1 MRVGKLVTLS
11 VTIMVIIAAGFSLL
25 GQQIKEIRVGII
37 LPLSGP
43 LAPTGRE
50 LRQGFETAIDVV
62 NNVYP
67 ELAALGLEV
76 AAWDGIPSLG
86 GAKLV
91 PVFADSRGDP
101 AVGADLARRLIEEE
115 RVVALLGAY
124 QSSVTKTVSTVA
136 ERYGIPH
143 INSDSSSPSLTQR
156 GYEWFWRV
164 TPHDVGFNNDLFN
177 LLDGLVDG
185 KVRGVPPV
193 PKDMIRKLALAVE
206 NTEWGVT
213 GGDDIARRLVPARGY
228 DLVEYIKY
236 PHGAPDLTSEAMR
249 LIASGANCFLFFPY
263 VADAILW
270 IKTLKALSAQPVLI
284 WGQDAGFTNP
294 DFVKTLHKD
303 VHGIFTRSLYIA
315 RLAEIDPIA
324 GGLNAVYKARYGV
337 DMVEESAREMV
348 GVIVLAHALNNAGS
362 TDPFAIKYA
371 LDTMKLPAD
380 QLPVPYG
387 VEFGEQFPGDVRQ
400 NIHAIGLIGQYQYN
414 PETDQVVL
422 EVVYPFEW
430 ATADVIFPFPGW
442 GK

>member
-1 MRVGKLVTLS
+1 MRHIRLLTLVIGILVFTFGL
-11 VTIMVIIAAGFSLL
+11 VA
-25 GQQIKEIRVGII
+25 QEIKEIKVGIL

-50 LRQGFETAIDVV
+50 LRQGFETAIDVI
-62 NNVYP
+62 NNFYP

-76 AAWDGIPSLG
+76 AAWQGIPSLG
-86 GAKLV
+86 GAKIV
-91 PVFADSRGDP
+91 PIFADTRGDP

-115 RVVALLGAY
+115 GVVALLGAY
-124 QSSVTKTVSTVA
+124 QSAVTKTVSTVA

-164 TPHDVGFNNDLFN
+164 TPHDVGFNGDLFN
-177 LLDGLVDG
+177 LLDGLVEG

-193 PKDMIRKLALAVE
+193 PKEMIKKLALAVE
-206 NTEWGVT
+206 NTEWGVA
-213 GGDDIARRLVPARGY
+213 GGDNIVNDYAPARGY
-228 DLVEYIKY
+228 EVVEYIKY
-236 PHGAPDLTSEAMR
+236 PHAAPDLTSEALR
-249 LIASGANCFLFFPY
+249 LIASGADCFLFFPY

-270 IKTLKALSAQPVLI
+270 IKTLKGLGAKPILI

-303 VHGIFTRSLYIA
+303 LHGILTRSLYIA
-315 RLAEIDPIA
+315 KLAQVDPIA
-324 GGLNAVYKARYGV
+324 GGLNAVYRSRYGV
-337 DMVEESAREMV
+337 DMIEESAREMV
-348 GVIVLAHALNNAGS
+348 GAIVLAHALNNAGS
-362 TDPFAIKYA
+362 TDPWAIKRA
-371 LDTMKLPAD
+371 LDTMKLPAG

-387 VEFGEQFPGDVRQ
+387 VEFGEQYPGDVRQ

-414 PETDQVVL
+414 PETDEIVL
-422 EVVYPFEW
+422 EIVYPFEW
-430 ATADVIFPFPGW
+430 ATADMIFPFPGW